1 LKPFGDIAV
10 NEHQIGEI
18 YRKVLEF
25 NRGAFA
31 NGEYEIAYNL
41 LTVALRCG
49 QRLGSIEQLKE
60 VERLA
65 ETESR
70 YLDDH
75 HPESEYSSKAANPHG
90 NVGLFQMT
98 AQRARK
104 LTRTLRK

>member
-1 LKPFGDIAV
+1 MAV
-10 NEHQIGEI
+10 NEHQIEAI
-18 YRKVLEF
+18 YQKVVEL
-25 NRGAFA
+25 NRGAFDS
-31 NGEYEIAYNL
+31 GEYEIAYNL

-49 QRLGSIEQLKE
+49 QRLRSIEHLKE

-75 HPESEYSSKAANPHG
+75 HPESEYSSKAANVHG
-90 NVGLFQMT
+90 NVGVFQM
-98 AQRARK
+98 AVQEARK